1 MDAESVK
8 KYARQY
14 VVLKDEIGNLTSRQ
28 TELKSRLM
36 NELDQLEPDM
46 NGHKVFEFIDKDLG
60 DVKLT
65 KQRRVSKTLDM
76 SIADEILTRKGIR
89 GACIKT
95 IEVLDEAA
103 IMSAFYEGHL
113 TEQEIDAMFPAKES
127 YAFLLN
133 K

>member
-1 MDAESVK
+1 MDAESIK

-14 VVLKDEIGNLTSRQ
+14 VVLKDELGNLTSRQ
-28 TELKSRLM
+28 TELKSRIM
-36 NELDQLEPDM
+36 SELDQLEPDM
-46 NGHKVFEFIDKDLG
+46 NGHKVFEFNDKDLG
-60 DVKLT
+60 EVKLT

-76 SIADEILTRKGIR
+76 SIADEVLTRKGIR

-103 IMSAFYEGHL
+103 IMSAFYEGYL
-113 TEQEIDAMFPAKES
+113 TEQDIDAMFPSKES
-127 YAFLLN
+127 YAFLIS